1 MYKNKKY
8 VKVHLIY
15 IKLYFIN
22 LITNLIKLNFV
33 YKNYIWNQIKLIFLL
48 KVQGTNA
55 YLF

>member
-48 KVQGTNA
+48 KV
-55 YLF
+55 